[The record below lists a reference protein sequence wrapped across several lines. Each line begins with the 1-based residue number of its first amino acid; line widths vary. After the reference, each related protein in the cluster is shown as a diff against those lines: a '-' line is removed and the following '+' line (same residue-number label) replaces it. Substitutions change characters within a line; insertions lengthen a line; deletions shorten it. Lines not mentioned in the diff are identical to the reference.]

1 MDYDAIEEI
10 ENNIPSKEID
20 MINMEYDPNE
30 TVIATFNSLSDVD
43 NFCNT
48 YNHNNNYNGLKLGQ
62 RIDIGSNT
70 WEIAG
75 FDCESNNVAV
85 DKTQYSNGYGIM
97 LSCVSGYSGIYTSNL
112 SIPVPYTISALHT
125 NGGKLEAIVKDLTP
139 IMGDHIITRNILASN
154 SIDTNTGYSNG
165 YIWTTAKATVPTI
178 AQITGDYIFRIVDGM
193 ATDFPYIKYDIGEG
207 NYKLPL
213 YKFKFYMGYS
223 TDNSWTRSLK
233 YESGGQKVLVAHSLG
248 FYGPDGSYSLSF
260 DLANSSYHYIH
271 PLIYIR

>member
-1 MDYDAIEEI
+1 MEEI

-20 MINMEYDPNE
+20 MINMEYDSNE
-30 TVIATFNSLSDVD
+30 PTIATFNSLSDVD

-62 RIDIGSNT
+62 KIKIGSKT

-75 FDCESNNVAV
+75 FDCEANNIAS
-85 DKTQYSNGYGIM
+85 DGTQYSNGYGIM
-97 LSCVSGYSGIYTSNL
+97 LSCVSSYSGIYTSNL

-125 NGGKLEAIVKDLTP
+125 NGGTLEAIVKDLTP
-139 IMGDHIITRNILASN
+139 IIGDHIVTRNILASN

-165 YIWTTAKATVPTI
+165 YVWTTAKATVPTI
-178 AQITGDYIFRIVDGM
+178 AQITGDYIFRVDG
-193 ATDFPYIKYDIGEG
+193 TDFPYIKYDIGEG

-213 YKFKFYMGYS
+213 YKFKLYMGYS
-223 TDNSWTRSLK
+223 TGNSWTRSLK
-233 YESGGQKVLVAHSLG
+233 YESGVQKVLVANSLG
-248 FYGPDGSYSLSF
+248 PYGSGGSYSLSF
-260 DLANSSYHYIH
+260 DLANSTYHYIH